1 MSNRSPTVR
10 TRAISIA
17 LAVSALSSAA
27 YGDDL
32 RPYLNARFGS
42 YALVPK
48 DWPSL
53 PPPENGDGLI
63 FVSPDQRARITVS
76 GSFNLSPG
84 DDGPVL
90 STQSADGFQPT
101 YAKRGKGWAVASGV
115 KDGTIIY
122 RKTLTSCHGTI
133 SNDLD
138 IEYPIAQKAA
148 YNRLVGRIAASLAGG
163 CGIYQ

>member
-1 MSNRSPTVR
+1 MR

-84 DDGPVL
+84 DASQP
-90 STQSADGFQPT
+90 AEGFQPT
-101 YAKRGKGWAVASGV
+101 YAKRGKGWSVASGV
-115 KDGTIIY
+115 KDGTVIY
-122 RKTLTSCHGTI
+122 RKSLTSCHGTI
-133 SNDLD
+133 SNDLE
-138 IEYPIAQKAA
+138 IEYPVAQKAA
-148 YNRLVGRIAASLAGG
+148 YDRLVRRIAASLAGG
-163 CGIYQ
+163 CGVYQ

>member
-1 MSNRSPTVR
+1 MTDRSPTAR
-10 TRAISIA
+10 TIAISIA
-17 LAVSALSSAA
+17 LAVSALPSAA

-53 PPPENGDGLI
+53 PPPENSDGLN
-63 FVSPDQRARITVS
+63 FVSPDHRASITVS

-90 STQSADGFQPT
+90 PLQSVDGFQPT

-115 KDGTIIY
+115 KGSTIIY
-122 RKTLTSCHGTI
+122 RKTLISCHGTI

-138 IEYPIAQKAA
+138 IEYPVAQKAA
-148 YNRLVGRIAASLAGG
+148 YDQLVSRIAASLAGG

>member
-1 MSNRSPTVR
+1 MR
-10 TRAISIA
+10 TIAISIA

-76 GSFNLSPG
+76 GRFNLSP
-84 DDGPVL
+84 DDGPAL
-90 STQSADGFQPT
+90 STQSADGFQLT
-101 YAKRGKGWAVASGV
+101 YAKRGKG
-115 KDGTIIY
+115 
-122 RKTLTSCHGTI
+122 
-133 SNDLD
+133 
-138 IEYPIAQKAA
+138 
-148 YNRLVGRIAASLAGG
+148 
-163 CGIYQ
+163 

>member
-1 MSNRSPTVR
+1 VR
-10 TRAISIA
+10 TIAISIA
-17 LAVSALSSAA
+17 VVVSVLSGAA

-48 DWPSL
+48 DWSSL
-53 PPPENGDGLI
+53 PSPENGDGLN

-76 GSFNLSPG
+76 GSFNLSSG
-84 DDGPVL
+84 GDGPVL
-90 STQSADGFQPT
+90 PLQSADGFQLT
-101 YAKRGKGWAVASGV
+101 YGKRGKDWAVASGV
-115 KDGTIIY
+115 KGGTVSY
-122 RKTLTSCHGTI
+122 RKTLISCHGTI

-138 IEYPIAQKAA
+138 IEYPVAQKVA
-148 YNRLVGRIAASLAGG
+148 YDRLVSRIARSLAGG

>member
-1 MSNRSPTVR
+1 VR

-17 LAVSALSSAA
+17 LALSALSSAA

-32 RPYLNARFGS
+32 RPYLIARFGS

-48 DWPSL
+48 DWASL

-63 FVSPDQRARITVS
+63 FVSPDQRARIAVS

-84 DDGPVL
+84 DDEPVV

-101 YAKRGKGWAVASGV
+101 YAKRGSAKG
-115 KDGTIIY
+115 
-122 RKTLTSCHGTI
+122 
-133 SNDLD
+133 
-138 IEYPIAQKAA
+138 
-148 YNRLVGRIAASLAGG
+148 SL
-163 CGIYQ
+163 

>member
-1 MSNRSPTVR
+1 VP
-10 TRAISIA
+10 
-17 LAVSALSSAA
+17 
-27 YGDDL
+27 L

-42 YALVPK
+42 YVLVPK

-115 KDGTIIY
+115 KGGTIIY
-122 RKTLTSCHGTI
+122 RKTLTSWPALVAV
-133 SNDLD
+133 LD
-138 IEYPIAQKAA
+138 PKNMDGSA
-148 YNRLVGRIAASLAGG
+148 V
-163 CGIYQ
+163 

>member
-1 MSNRSPTVR
+1 MAVILNSEQEPDRPNNRDGY
-10 TRAISIA
+10 A

-53 PPPENGDGLI
+53 PPPENGDGLN
-63 FVSPDQRARITVS
+63 FVSPYQRASIMVS
-76 GSFNLSPG
+76 GSFNLSWG

-90 STQSADGFQPT
+90 PLQSADGFQLT
-101 YAKRGKGWAVASGV
+101 YGKRGKDWAVASDLKG
-115 KDGTIIY
+115 GTICY
-122 RKTLTSCHGTI
+122 RKTLISCHGAI
-133 SNDLD
+133 SNDLH
-138 IEYPIAQKAA
+138 
-148 YNRLVGRIAASLAGG
+148 RISGCAKGSL
-163 CGIYQ
+163 